1 MTLKK
6 IHVQIYRRFKLRSPL
21 SIFSLTHPRTLSLQ
35 FSHRQKFPIEFKCFE
50 REKKKRRMFEPQHFV
65 DLQDNSA
72 FGDSKSSWLT
82 GDGNSSPTQR
92 GAAQPSLGN
101 SGATNS
107 NVDRDLYKDLVEIVP
122 LVQSLIVCIF
132 LFFLT

>member
-1 MTLKK
+1 
-6 IHVQIYRRFKLRSPL
+6 
-21 SIFSLTHPRTLSLQ
+21 
-35 FSHRQKFPIEFKCFE
+35 
-50 REKKKRRMFEPQHFV
+50 MFEPQHFV

-92 GAAQPSLGN
+92 GAAQPSLGY

-132 LFFLT
+132 LFF